1 MTMSIDAMMRK
12 TCILLT
18 LWGLV
23 GLCALAQEGE
33 NNSRRQVLLETTMG
47 NIRIALANETPLHRD
62 NFLKLV
68 REHVYDSVL
77 FHRVIKD
84 FMIQTGDWAT
94 RYEKKD
100 KRMKE
105 MKGNFKYRIPA
116 EIRFP
121 TLFHKRGAVAAAR
134 EPDSENPKWESSPTQ
149 FYIVYGWDMNEAEVE
164 LYQHKIDSL
173 SGGKIV
179 FTTEIRET
187 YVRQGGSPHLDG
199 KYTVF
204 GEVIEGMDVV
214 EKIQSVETDEAD
226 QPKKDIRIIR
236 AIEIPA
242 SN

>member
-1 MTMSIDAMMRK
+1 MSIDLMMRK
-12 TCILLT
+12 VGLLWVLCT
-18 LWGLV
+18 LV
-23 GLCALAQEGE
+23 GLGVSAQEAE
-33 NNSRRQVLLETTMG
+33 LTSRPQVLLETTMG
-47 NIRIALANETPLHRD
+47 NIRIALSNETPLHRD

-105 MKGNFKYRIPA
+105 MKGKFKYRIPA

-121 TLFHKRGAVAAAR
+121 ALFHKRGAVAAAR
-134 EPDSENPKWESSPTQ
+134 EPDSENPKWESSPSQ

-164 LYQHKIDSL
+164 LYEHKLDSI

-179 FTTEIRET
+179 FTPEVRET

-214 EKIQSVETDEAD
+214 EKIQMVETDEAD

-236 AIEIPA
+236 AVEIPA
-242 SN
+242 SD